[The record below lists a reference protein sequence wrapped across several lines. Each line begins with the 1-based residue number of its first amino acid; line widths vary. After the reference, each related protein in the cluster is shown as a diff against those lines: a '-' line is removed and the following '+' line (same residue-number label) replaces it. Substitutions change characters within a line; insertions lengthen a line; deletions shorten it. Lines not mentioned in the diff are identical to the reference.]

1 MQKQGKTVMMV
12 GDGINDAP
20 ALVSADVGTAIGS
33 GSDIALESGDI
44 VLMKSDLR
52 DVYKAVKLS
61 RLTIRNIKQNLF
73 WAFFYNSLGIP
84 VAAGVLYL
92 FGGAVKS
99 DVCRICHV
107 IEFGLRGEQRA
118 SLKDS
123 KAVGHKEWRYDME
136 ERTCDCAVKH
146 KHRQAAEE
154 KDLLN
159 RLNRI
164 EGQIRGIKS
173 MVEDERYC
181 VDILTQV
188 SAVQAALNS
197 FNKVLLS
204 SHIKSCVVEQIQD
217 GNLEAVDE
225 LCMTI
230 QKVMK

>member
-1 MQKQGKTVMMV
+1 
-12 GDGINDAP
+12 
-20 ALVSADVGTAIGS
+20 
-33 GSDIALESGDI
+33 
-44 VLMKSDLR
+44 
-52 DVYKAVKLS
+52 
-61 RLTIRNIKQNLF
+61 
-73 WAFFYNSLGIP
+73 
-84 VAAGVLYL
+84 
-92 FGGAVKS
+92 
-99 DVCRICHV
+99 
-107 IEFGLRGEQRA
+107 
-118 SLKDS
+118 
-123 KAVGHKEWRYDME
+123 ME
-136 ERTCDCAVKH
+136 ERTCDRAVKH